1 MKEKGAVEFESPTL
15 PRALWAPAHEP
26 AVTEEAAASG
36 LLVLSG
42 AEQPGD
48 VLQVRQLHADLL
60 DG

>member
-1 MKEKGAVEFESPTL
+1 MEFESPHPL
-15 PRALWAPAHEP
+15 PRALRALAQEP

-48 VLQVRQLHADLL
+48 LLLRCVGCMLNLL